1 MKKSARVAGA
11 LFLVSTGAYMLGSGL
26 LNPVLHR
33 PDFLSNLYT
42 DRTNVML
49 GWFLE
54 WINAMAVLGI
64 AMLLYPILKRHNEAF
79 ALGYFGSRVIESVLL
94 ILSAIG
100 PFVLIALSHDYIF
113 MSTAQDPAMEWLGQ
127 IVLDLRAVLFQTAM
141 LVLSLGSLLLCHV
154 LYRARLIP
162 RLLSVIGFIG
172 YTALLANSCLAILGY
187 ETGSV
192 LYIPGAV
199 FEIAFP
205 VWLLVKG
212 FDVRILKSSTE

>member
-1 MKKSARVAGA
+1 MKKSAQVAGA

-26 LNPVLHR
+26 LGPVLNR
-33 PDFLSNLYT
+33 TDFLANLYA
-42 DRTNVML
+42 DRTNVIL

-54 WINAMAVLGI
+54 WINAMAVVGI
-64 AMLLYPILKRHNEAF
+64 AMLLYPILKRHNEGF
-79 ALGYFGSRVIESVLL
+79 ALGYFGSRMIESVLL
-94 ILSAIG
+94 LLSAIG
-100 PFVLIALSHDYIF
+100 PFVLIALSHDYNSIGA
-113 MSTAQDPAMEWLGQ
+113 AQAPAMEWLGKM
-127 IVLDLRAVLFQTAM
+127 VLELRAVLFQTAM

-162 RLLSVIGFIG
+162 RLLSVTGFIG
-172 YTALLANSCLAILGY
+172 YTALLANSCLAMLGH
-187 ETGSV
+187 ETGSL

-212 FDVRILKSSTE
+212 FHVRVGEYSD

>member
-1 MKKSARVAGA
+1 MKKSARAAGA
-11 LFLVSTGAYMLGSGL
+11 LFLVSTGSYMLGSGVL
-26 LNPVLHR
+26 DPVLHR
-33 PDFLSNLYT
+33 PDFLSSLYT

-79 ALGYFGSRVIESVLL
+79 ALGYFGSRLIESVLL
-94 ILSAIG
+94 LLSAIG
-100 PFVLIALSHDYIF
+100 PFVLIALSHDYIS
-113 MSTAQDPAMEWLGQ
+113 MGSVQDPAMEGLGK
-127 IVLDLRAVLFQTAM
+127 IVLELRAVLFQTAM

-172 YTALLANSCLAILGY
+172 YTALLANSCLAMLGHT
-187 ETGSV
+187 TGFL

-199 FEIAFP
+199 FEMAFP
-205 VWLLVKG
+205 LWLLVKG
-212 FDVRILKSSTE
+212 LNARILKNR